1 MAVQTASP
9 THPPAA
15 NSGTA
20 APGSADAAHGL
31 LQSVVLTTRILE
43 VLAENGEMGVSEI
56 GRVFDMPRARI
67 HRHLKTL
74 TATGFVDQ
82 NADSGKYRVGIKLW
96 LTGQSVAE
104 QFDLLAAG
112 KKVLRRLRDQIGHT
126 VMVSS
131 IDADEILVLET
142 ARGTSAVEIGTKT
155 GTRFAFNSSAQ
166 GKIALAFGPPELMGR
181 QLARPLEATT
191 GRACVDP
198 EELQRQ
204 IADVRRQGW
213 AVAPEETIIGINA
226 LAAPVFDATG
236 GLAGTIGAVD
246 SIQFLPEVPSGEQI
260 DAICDAARQASAE
273 LGYVTM
279 RRSWTR

>member
-1 MAVQTASP
+1 MPTDTAALIR
-9 THPPAA
+9 PPAA
-15 NSGTA
+15 T
-20 APGSADAAHGL
+20 GSPDEGQGL

-74 TATGFVDQ
+74 AATGFVDQ
-82 NADSGKYRVGIKLW
+82 NTESGKYRVGIKLW

-112 KKVLRRLRDQIGHT
+112 KKVLRQLRDRIGQT

-142 ARGTSAVEIGTKT
+142 VRGTSAVEIGTKT

-166 GKIALAFGPPELMGR
+166 GKVALAFGPADFMVR
-181 QLARPLEATT
+181 QLAHPLEATT
-191 GRACVDP
+191 EKACVDP
-198 EELQRQ
+198 EELQRE
-204 IADVRRQGW
+204 IAEVRRRGW

-236 GLAGTIGAVD
+236 GLVGTIGAVD
-246 SIQFLPEVPSGEQI
+246 SIQFLPAVPSSEQI
-260 DAICDAARQASAE
+260 DAICEAARQASAE
-273 LGYVTM
+273 LGYVTL